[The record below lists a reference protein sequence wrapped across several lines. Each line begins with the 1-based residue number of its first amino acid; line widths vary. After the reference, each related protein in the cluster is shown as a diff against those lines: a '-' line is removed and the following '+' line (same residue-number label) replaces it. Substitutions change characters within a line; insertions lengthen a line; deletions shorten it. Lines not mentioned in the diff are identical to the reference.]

1 MTRHGKKTFNNFN
14 TTVSEIANA
23 RLPPSA
29 GIALY
34 KLKAFPR
41 LSYIPQLCTP
51 PAKTAQIEKH
61 AIETILHVP
70 HNSLPKDTAYCLD
83 QIGMKSFT
91 PIKLMAEATCAR
103 AALKTSRIWK
113 EQLTQLTNTRNE
125 YGPIAS
131 LVSKTAHGH
140 NDSARWAT
148 CAFVDNLNKAAS
160 IDILAVPNNPLKRF
174 SLQAHI
180 QKHIAPRHFE
190 HNLENTLYHRLY
202 KFISP
207 LAIDEKKMKKLLSSS
222 IKAISKLSPS
232 IGLAAVKT
240 WTNGWITDSRVG
252 ASSTSPCRFGCDPT
266 DPNNTDRQ
274 IHYLDCKDCGTTY
287 TSPTSPA
294 PTCSSNTRGSTHYAS
309 SPHGKPNDLTP
320 RP

>member
-1 MTRHGKKTFNNFN
+1 M
-14 TTVSEIANA
+14 
-23 RLPPSA
+23 
-29 GIALY
+29 
-34 KLKAFPR
+34 
-41 LSYIPQLCTP
+41 
-51 PAKTAQIEKH
+51 
-61 AIETILHVP
+61 P
-70 HNSLPKDTAYCLD
+70 HNSLPKDTAYCLE
-83 QIGMKSFT
+83 QIGMKNFT

-103 AALKTSRIWK
+103 AALKTSRVWK
-113 EQLTQLTNTRNE
+113 EKLTQLINTRNE

-148 CAFVDNLNKAAS
+148 CAFVDNLNKAVT
-160 IDILAVPNNPLKRF
+160 IDIPAAPNNSLKRF

-190 HNLENTLYHRLY
+190 HNLENTLYLRLY

-207 LAIDEKKMKKLLSSS
+207 LAIDKEKIKELLSSS

-252 ASSTSPCRFGCDPT
+252 ASSTSPCRFGCDTT
-266 DPNNTDRQ
+266 DPDNTDRQ
-274 IHYLDCKDCGTTY
+274 THHLDCKRLWNNIHRSHKSCT
-287 TSPTSPA
+287 
-294 PTCSSNTRGSTHYAS
+294 NV
-309 SPHGKPNDLTP
+309 
-320 RP
+320 